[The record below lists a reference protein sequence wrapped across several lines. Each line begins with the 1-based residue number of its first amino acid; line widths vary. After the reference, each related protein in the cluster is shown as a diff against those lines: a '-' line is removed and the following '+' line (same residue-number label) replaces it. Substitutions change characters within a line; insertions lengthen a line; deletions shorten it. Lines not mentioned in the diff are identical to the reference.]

1 MDIECRAF
9 LGAEIFAQAPCC
21 GFKVTQQR
29 AKRGRR
35 CCARFN
41 PCGDAFQ
48 PIQMH
53 GEEAPRAGNSLRPGF
68 QIIQHLTN
76 DPRHRQKPRFMAA
89 QGKGLNA
96 RQPDARIRK
105 RAGRWRRRRRG
116 RCGFRD
122 FGIKQSRAAPG
133 AEGENQANDRPCP
146 GTKPGGE
153 AGGNTHQDC
162 GALGVTPPAA
172 FHDARGDEGQ
182 ANAEQAANQRCLA
195 HGEKIKESRRQQRKP
210 HQGQQPKAPETI
222 HSPNTEA
229 TARHS
234 ASKPAST
241 MVPPSN
247 MKPSE
252 RLIPSGRLGVGGAGR
267 GALRFWLTRR
277 YIAFVPRPIKTG
289 QGGSYAM
296 EQIAII
302 GSGLI
307 GRAWAMVFA
316 RAGHSVR
323 IWDPVAGV
331 PQAALGLIGQSLE
344 DLADAGLITE
354 TPAVIAARI
363 SAAPSMEDC
372 VAGSAHVQ
380 ENGPERV
387 EPKRELFARLDALCG
402 PDVVLASSTSGIPAS
417 AFTEALAWR
426 ARCLVAH
433 PVNPPYLVPLV
444 ELVGAPWTAPE
455 VVARTRALMARIGQ
469 VPVTAL
475 KETRGFVL
483 NRLQAALVAEAFR
496 LVRDGVM
503 SVEDVDACVKDGLG
517 LRWSFMGPFETIDLN
532 APGGVA
538 DYAAR
543 FGGLMGGITEE
554 QTPFLYDDATVTRVT
569 AERRAAL
576 PLEKIGERSAWRDRR
591 LMGVL
596 GHKKQARE

>member
-1 MDIECRAF
+1 MDIECGAF
-9 LGAEIFAQAPCC
+9 LGAEVFAQAPCS
-21 GFKVTQQR
+21 GLKITQQR
-29 AKRGRR
+29 AQGRR
-35 CCARFN
+35 RCRAGFK
-41 PCGDAFQ
+41 PCRDTFQ
-48 PIQMH
+48 TIQMH
-53 GEEAPRAGNSLRPGF
+53 GKEAARARNTLGPRF
-68 QIIQHLTN
+68 QIIQHLAN
-76 DPRHRQKPRFMAA
+76 RLRHRDQARFIAA
-89 QGKGLNA
+89 RCDGSNPC
-96 RQPDARIRK
+96 QPDARIRK
-105 RAGRWRRRRRG
+105 RARGRRRRRCG
-116 RCGFRD
+116 RRGFWD
-122 FGIKQSRAAPG
+122 FGIKQPRTAPG
-133 AEGENQANDRPCP
+133 AERKQYPNNRPCP
-146 GTKPGGE
+146 GAKPGRE
-153 AGGNTHQDC
+153 ARRHAHEHGGT
-162 GALGVTPPAA
+162 LGVAAPAA
-172 FHDARGDEGQ
+172 LHHARSNERK
-182 ANAEQAANQRCLA
+182 ANAEQAADQRCLA
-195 HGEKIKESRRQQRKP
+195 HRKKIEDCRRHQREP
-210 HQGQQPKAPETI
+210 HHGQQPKAPKTI

-234 ASKPAST
+234 ASMPASA
-241 MVPPSN
+241 MVPPSSI
-247 MKPSE
+247 KPSE
-252 RLIPSGRLGVGGAGR
+252 RFRPTGRVGVGGAGK

-289 QGGSYAM
+289 KGGSYTM

-302 GSGLI
+302 GAGLI
-307 GRAWAMVFA
+307 GRAWATVFA
-316 RAGHSVR
+316 RAGHDVR

-331 PQAALGLIGQSLE
+331 SATALGLIGQSLQ
-344 DLADAGLITE
+344 DLADAGLISE

-363 SAAPSMEDC
+363 SAAAGMEEC
-372 VAGSAHVQ
+372 VAGAAHVQ

-387 EPKRELFARLDALCG
+387 EPKREIFARLDALCG

-417 AFTEALAWR
+417 AFTEGLAGR

-455 VVARTRALMARIGQ
+455 VVARTRALMARVGQ
-469 VPVTAL
+469 VPVTAM

-554 QTPFLYDDATVTRVT
+554 QTPFLYAETTVARVT

-596 GHKKQARE
+596 GHKKKVGE